1 MEVIFS
7 LIHTKRKVEIMSR
20 PVQVGDLVKITNENS
35 VDETYRIENMRVG
48 DIKEKKGIHF

>member
-7 LIHTKRKVEIMSR
+7 LIHTRRKVEIMSR